1 METSTVLFQL
11 ISNHLF
17 LQELAGQIS
26 NRVVELSRGLK
37 VADDSVISVN
47 SDITPHSI
55 RQ

>member
-17 LQELAGQIS
+17 LQDLIGQI
-26 NRVVELSRGLK
+26 VELSDGL
-37 VADDSVISVN
+37 VAADDSVISVN